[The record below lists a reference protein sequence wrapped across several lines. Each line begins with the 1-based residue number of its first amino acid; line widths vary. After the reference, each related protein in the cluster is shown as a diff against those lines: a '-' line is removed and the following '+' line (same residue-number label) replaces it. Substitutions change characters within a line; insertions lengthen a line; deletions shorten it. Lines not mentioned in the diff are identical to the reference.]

1 MGEAAIDV
9 FGYGLAAG
17 LSPVALI
24 ATVVL
29 LTSGSGRSN
38 GLLFMAGFV
47 LTITAIC
54 TVTLLVADRLAPEQG
69 SQTAETLLELSIG
82 LILLVAAWT
91 ERPGRDPAEGGGSR
105 SKRLFAKLDEVSGPA
120 AFGIGAL
127 LVVLPKRLAITVLAG
142 LVIASARLTVPEDL
156 FLDGLYVL
164 TASALVWL
172 TVIVAVVSGHR
183 AELRLL
189 SIKTWLLANAQA
201 VVFVVSLAFGVLFTG
216 SAILDLMI

>member
-24 ATVVL
+24 ATVVM

-47 LTITAIC
+47 LTIAAIC
-54 TVTLLVADRLAPEQG
+54 TITVLVADRLAPAEG
-69 SQTAETLLELSIG
+69 NQTAETLLELGIG

-91 ERPGRDPAEGGGSR
+91 ERPGRDPTEGAGSR

-142 LVIASARLTVPEDL
+142 LVIASARLDKSEDVI
-156 FLDGLYVL
+156 LDGLYVL

-172 TVIVAVVSGHR
+172 TVLVAIVSGRR
-183 AELRLL
+183 AEPFLV

-201 VVFVVSLAFGVLFTG
+201 VVFVVSLGFGVLFTG
-216 SAILDLMI
+216 SAILDLIL

>member
-47 LTITAIC
+47 LTIAAITTA
-54 TVTLLVADRLAPEQG
+54 TLLIADRLAPAQG
-69 SQTAETLLELSIG
+69 NQTAETLLELGIG

-105 SKRLFAKLDEVSGPA
+105 SKRLFAKLDDVSAPV

-142 LVIASARLTVPEDL
+142 LVISSARLDPSEDL
-156 FLDGLYVL
+156 VLDGLYVL

-172 TVIVAVVSGHR
+172 TVLVAIVSGPR
-183 AELRLL
+183 AEPLL
-189 SIKTWLLANAQA
+189 VSVKTWLLANAQA

-216 SAILDLMI
+216 SAILDLIL

>member
-1 MGEAAIDV
+1 MEEAAIDV

-24 ATVVL
+24 VTVVL
-29 LTSGSGRSN
+29 LTSGSRRSN

-47 LTITAIC
+47 LTIAVIC
-54 TVTLLVADRLAPEQG
+54 TVTLLIADRVAPEQG
-69 SQTAETLLELSIG
+69 SQIAETLLELGIG

-105 SKRLFAKLDEVSGPA
+105 SKRLFAKLDDVSAPV

-142 LVIASARLTVPEDL
+142 LVISSARLDPSEDL
-156 FLDGLYVL
+156 VLDGLYVL

-172 TVIVAVVSGHR
+172 TVLVAIVSGPR
-183 AELRLL
+183 AEPLL
-189 SIKTWLLANAQA
+189 VSVKTWLLANAQA

-216 SAILDLMI
+216 SAILDLIL

>member
-1 MGEAAIDV
+1 MEEAAIDV

-24 ATVVL
+24 VTVVL

-47 LTITAIC
+47 LTIAVIC
-54 TVTLLVADRLAPEQG
+54 TVTLLIADRVAPEQG
-69 SQTAETLLELSIG
+69 SQIAETLLELGIG

-105 SKRLFAKLDEVSGPA
+105 AKRLFAKLDDVSAPA

-127 LVVLPKRLAITVLAG
+127 LVVSPKRLGITVLAG
-142 LVIASARLTVPEDL
+142 LMIASARLTVAEDL
-156 FLDGLYVL
+156 VLDGLYVI

-172 TVIVAVVSGHR
+172 TVLVAIVGARRVEPILVST
-183 AELRLL
+183 
-189 SIKTWLLANAQA
+189 KTWLLENAQA
-201 VVFVVSLAFGVLFTG
+201 VAFVASLAFGVLFTG
-216 SAILDLMI
+216 SAILDLIL